1 MVTQVSLD
9 GIFYFGAKVRLEML
23 LIIYCFRSKDD
34 LDGTFW
40 PDHSQIGFE
49 DQEAILVGCL
59 TPWLSGVPLA
69 ARPLERIV
77 RRSAH

>member
-34 LDGTFW
+34 LMA
-40 PDHSQIGFE
+40 HSGQIIARL
-49 DQEAILVGCL
+49 DLKIKK
-59 TPWLSGVPLA
+59 PSWLDA
-69 ARPLERIV
+69 
-77 RRSAH
+77 